1 MVKINKFIFPID
13 FVILNMDED
22 VEVPLILGQPFL
34 AIARAIIDVSDG
46 RLVLR
51 VRKEEVI
58 FKIFDAM
65 RHSLEQDDTCYFLDD
80 FNITV
85 SSSV

>member
-1 MVKINKFIFPID
+1 MNLRGIIKDVLVEIDKFIFLRD

-22 VEVPLILGQPFL
+22 IEVPLILGRAFL
-34 AIARAIIDVSDG
+34 AIAKAIIDISDG

-51 VRKEEVI
+51 VGKENVI

-65 RHSLEQDDTCYFLDD
+65 KHSLE
-80 FNITV
+80 
-85 SSSV
+85 